1 MTSELPPTLSPA
13 LPAGHLL
20 KEYSLL
26 SVLGMGGF
34 GITYL
39 AADNYLQLKV
49 AIKEFFPTSVAVRNQ
64 YSGSVALRSDQVQ
77 KEYLWAKDRF
87 IREAQTLARFR
98 HKNIVQVYRYFEG
111 NGTCY
116 MVMAYEEGMSLEQV
130 LADDSKQWTEQSILD
145 FALPLLDGLEAI
157 HKAGFLHRDIKPG
170 NILLRSSGEGP
181 VLIDF
186 GAARSPTSSEALTVV
201 LSHGYGPPE
210 QYSQQGNQGPWTDI
224 YSMAGVLYR
233 IVTKAVPAVSLQRVK
248 NDSMISATFSGT
260 GKFSEGFLSAIDL
273 ALSVDESRRPQSIG
287 EWRQLL
293 TRGMSK
299 GKTSSVPAAG
309 SDPMKT
315 SVGAAKTDS
324 HLDRSGAGR
333 TTVKHRSAMTG
344 HGNSERAWKFEKA
357 QEPGLLMRIGKLMLA
372 RPLPTLLVL
381 AAAAYFSTTLPRRAS
396 APTHPNP
403 APGPADT
410 AAPRVD
416 ATKSEPTA
424 LPLVRPEP
432 ISATYPAIPA
442 DETLNR
448 HTDKSTYGKPADND
462 QRRSLPPE
470 AITSCEG
477 MSRGARCSFI
487 DRRNESL
494 SGQCVT
500 PPAGV
505 AGMAGALLVCRPER
519 LGERPSRPP
528 GPLRQGS
535 RD

>member
-1 MTSELPPTLSPA
+1 MASELPPTLSPA

-49 AIKEFFPTSVAVRNQ
+49 AIKEFFPSSIAVRNQ
-64 YSGSVALRSDQVQ
+64 YSGSVALRSEQVQ
-77 KEYLWAKDRF
+77 NEYLWAKERF

-98 HKNIVQVYRYFEG
+98 HKNIVQVFRYFEG

-130 LADDSKQWTEQSILD
+130 LADDTRQWTEQSILD
-145 FALPLLDGLEAI
+145 FVLPLLDGLEAI
-157 HKAGFLHRDIKPG
+157 HKIGFLHRDIKPG
-170 NILLRSSGEGP
+170 NILLRSNGEGP

-210 QYSQQGNQGPWTDI
+210 QYSRQGNQGPWTDI

-248 NDSMISATFSGT
+248 HDVMIPATSSGA
-260 GKFSEGFLSAIDL
+260 GKFSEGFLNAIDL
-273 ALSVDESRRPQSIG
+273 ALSVDESRRPQSID

-293 TRGMSK
+293 TRKMSG
-299 GKTSSVPAAG
+299 GKSAPVPTAGSDTMKTHAGTSSVRLGGTHRDTMTRPG
-309 SDPMKT
+309 KPE
-315 SVGAAKTDS
+315 
-324 HLDRSGAGR
+324 R
-333 TTVKHRSAMTG
+333 T
-344 HGNSERAWKFEKA
+344 WKFEKA
-357 QEPGLLMRIGKLMLA
+357 QEPGLLIRIGKFMLA
-372 RPLPTLLVL
+372 RPMPTLLIL
-381 AAAAYFSTTLPRRAS
+381 AAAAYFATTFPRRTTVPPSLNPTTTTVDKATPRIDEPKSES
-396 APTHPNP
+396 AVPPQARP
-403 APGPADT
+403 DPVPGP
-410 AAPRVD
+410 
-416 ATKSEPTA
+416 
-424 LPLVRPEP
+424 
-432 ISATYPAIPA
+432 YQAIPV

-448 HTDKSTYGKPADND
+448 PTDKSTEGNLVEGD
-462 QRRSLPPE
+462 RRRTLPPE
-470 AITSCEG
+470 TLASCEG
-477 MSRGARCSFI
+477 KALGARCSFI

-494 SGQCVT
+494 NGQCVM
-500 PPAGV
+500 PPIGV
-505 AGMAGALLVCRPER
+505 VGVTGESLVCRPDR
-519 LGERPSRPP
+519 LGERPPRPQ
-528 GPLRQGS
+528 GPLRPGS